1 MTKSVLIGLTFIGMV
16 WLAYM
21 CWLTGYQSGY
31 EDGEARAWERLDNP
45 FFAQMTR
52 DAETDSIQVISHEPD
67 KYVQWEVNQ

>member
-1 MTKSVLIGLTFIGMV
+1 MTKSVLIGLSFIGLS

-45 FFAQMTR
+45 FFAQMT
-52 DAETDSIQVISHEPD
+52 TDVDPDPIQVISHESERFV
-67 KYVQWEVNQ
+67 KLEVNQ

>member
-1 MTKSVLIGLTFIGMV
+1 MTKSVLVGLFFVGLT

-45 FFAQMTR
+45 FFAQMTADVDR
-52 DAETDSIQVISHEPD
+52 GKIKLTGHEPD
-67 KYVQWEVNQ
+67 KFVQIEVNQ